1 MCNAWRVSQSH
12 NKTKQH
18 THTHTILTNNAW
30 EDTGLIWV
38 FCALFDTMSTV
49 KLFDSFEYGQIPLY
63 DSSWRCPLYRSTIF
77 KSSLQLLSASIFQL
91 PNKSPSFRLRHSANE
106 KLLNVYVPHLSINS
120 DSRNLYYKYFKRS
133 RTIAQQKSNSI
144 QERKTPG
151 LHRELKY
158 DLLTEK
164 FDFFLIRMD
173 TNEN

>member
-1 MCNAWRVSQSH
+1 MMGSVV
-12 NKTKQH
+12 K
-18 THTHTILTNNAW
+18 
-30 EDTGLIWV
+30 WV
-38 FCALFDTMSTV
+38 FCALFDTIFIV
-49 KLFDSFEYGQIPLY
+49 ELFHSFEYRKIPLN
-63 DSSWRCPLYRSTIF
+63 DSSWRCPLYPSTIL
-77 KSSLQLLSASIFQL
+77 KSWLQLLSVSIFEL
-91 PNKSPSFRLRHSANE
+91 PNKSSSLRLRHSANE